1 MNLTFLCLPVE
12 SCSILSKN
20 VKSIYLSWSTRNTYA
35 TGVKCTHVHALYSIP
50 PIIISMTH
58 HKPYSMYPEIVGTYP
73 YTCKKQGQ
81 IMVPGQL
88 RPHVS
93 NMQEQGIL
101 SE

>member
-1 MNLTFLCLPVE
+1 
-12 SCSILSKN
+12 
-20 VKSIYLSWSTRNTYA
+20 
-35 TGVKCTHVHALYSIP
+35 
-50 PIIISMTH
+50 MTH